1 MNQYAIVTI
10 VIPYHQQVV
19 AVAVAGSLRWT
30 VVPTIIIICKN
41 DIIISLPP
49 LSLSLFILFMDNNY
63 YVLTRVHSYS
73 C

>member
-19 AVAVAGSLRWT
+19 VVAVAGSLRWT

-41 DIIISLPP
+41 DIIICLPP
-49 LSLSLFILFMDNNY
+49 LSLSFHFI
-63 YVLTRVHSYS
+63 HGQ
-73 C
+73 